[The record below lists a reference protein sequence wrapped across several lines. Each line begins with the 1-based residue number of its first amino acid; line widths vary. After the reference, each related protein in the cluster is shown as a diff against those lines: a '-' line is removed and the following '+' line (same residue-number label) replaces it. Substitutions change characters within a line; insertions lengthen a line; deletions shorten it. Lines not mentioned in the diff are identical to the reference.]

1 MSSELQTPRGR
12 IFFWIG
18 MAVLPVFW
26 LGWMNTRQF
35 TRWQIRAACVW
46 TLLYLAAVI
55 AFWRVS
61 PEFQSRLALLPWNY
75 ACISFHVGMALWIW
89 LLFRTLRL
97 SDIIACFIV
106 SMDVVAMLLSLAIP
120 WLNALPPPP
129 HPASLLYIL
138 IPAAAHLAVEP
149 VRRRRA
155 RRLSHRPWY
164 SSVKDM
170 AAKGDERIDLTEAQ
184 NIADRHLAL
193 TPAADGGPK
202 PPVSFGFGWN
212 DEYIEFCISAPAQ
225 ITCTLK
231 TTSPSMSRLFR
242 RWLGIR
248 QQEEPLH
255 DRAALM
261 QRIHDFYTLP
271 SAQLHDRNRRR
282 K

>member
-1 MSSELQTPRGR
+1 MSAELQTPRGR
-12 IFFWIG
+12 TFFWLG

-35 TRWQIRAACVW
+35 TRWQIRTACVW

-75 ACISFHVGMALWIW
+75 AYISFHVGIALWIW
-89 LLFRTLRL
+89 LLFRTLKI
-97 SDIIACFIV
+97 SQIIVGFLV
-106 SMDVVAMLLSLAIP
+106 SMDAIAILVSLAFPLLHSLLANPLSL
-120 WLNALPPPP
+120 LF
-129 HPASLLYIL
+129 IL
-138 IPAAAHLAVEP
+138 VPAAAHLMVEP
-149 VRRRRA
+149 LRRRSA
-155 RRLSHRPWY
+155 QRLSHRPWY

-170 AAKGDERIDLTEAQ
+170 AAKGDERVDLTEAQ

-193 TPAADGGPK
+193 APVADGGPK

-231 TTSPSMSRLFR
+231 TTSPSMSSLFR
-242 RWLGIR
+242 RWFGIR
-248 QQEEPLH
+248 QQEEQLH

-271 SAQLHDRNRRR
+271 SAQLHALNKQRR
-282 K
+282 